1 VNDEE
6 TRARAIR
13 ILVRS
18 LHRSLVE
25 QGFDDHA
32 ILAVAIELLSRVTD
46 KLADENKKR
55 RRA

>member
-1 VNDEE
+1 MTDDEA
-6 TRARAIR
+6 RARAVR

-25 QGFDDHA
+25 QGFDDRA
-32 ILAVAIELLSRVTD
+32 ILAVATELVGRVTD
-46 KLADENKKR
+46 KLAGDKQRR

>member
-1 VNDEE
+1 VTDDEA
-6 TRARAIR
+6 RARAVR

-25 QGFDDHA
+25 QGFDDRA
-32 ILAVAIELLSRVTD
+32 ILAVATELVGRVTD
-46 KLADENKKR
+46 KLAGDKQRR